1 MTKIFTL
8 HHPRLDP
15 ATYRTYSKIHL
26 QQDNYNFF
34 FLTGKNKSNLL
45 ISDHCFC
52 DSKWNVHHIHAQALH
67 HHFLHEPTV
76 TWCCFLETSHS
87 RLQWAGWE
95 RKDWDIVTVADFN
108 HVTIW
113 VVKEHLIHHDA
124 IFFHHSSHI
133 PHSHFLQPPLDKA
146 NIGALLFK
154 KRKKKKEEDSHQY
167 HHNYSCTFSFLKLG
181 TRKSYLEGHMII
193 LGINRTWF
201 DDGVKLMINWW
212 VLNQMYSDTIIVQP
226 AFNQTFNVI
235 SFLKLNYER
244 IFNVWKCKA
253 SKWTYQA
260 PLKLKEEGR
269 LMRTKPRTSS

>member
-1 MTKIFTL
+1 MMPSSSTT
-8 HHPRLDP
+8 
-15 ATYRTYSKIHL
+15 AVTYLIPISCSLLLTRPTSVHYCSK
-26 QQDNYNFF
+26 
-34 FLTGKNKSNLL
+34 
-45 ISDHCFC
+45 
-52 DSKWNVHHIHAQALH
+52 
-67 HHFLHEPTV
+67 
-76 TWCCFLETSHS
+76 
-87 RLQWAGWE
+87 
-95 RKDWDIVTVADFN
+95 
-108 HVTIW
+108 
-113 VVKEHLIHHDA
+113 KE
-124 IFFHHSSHI
+124 
-133 PHSHFLQPPLDKA
+133 
-146 NIGALLFK
+146 
-154 KRKKKKEEDSHQY
+154 KRKKKEDSHQY

-181 TRKSYLEGHMII
+181 TPKSYLEGHMII